1 MRLRSIR
8 TAHSPVSRR
17 KHVIGVTGNIA
28 CGKSAA
34 LAMLAELGAETIDGD
49 ALVHQLMGPESSLA
63 LAIRSRFGDTT
74 VSDDGSIN
82 RPELGKIVFS
92 DPEGLAD
99 LERIV
104 HPFVITAMNDAINR
118 PGPDVL
124 VLDAI
129 KLYEAG
135 IADNCDAVWVVNCS
149 RATQIERIM
158 ARNHVD
164 RAEAERRIDAQPPQS
179 EKIARADLVIEN
191 DGSLEQTRAQV
202 VAAWSRLT
210 GNDLP

>member
-1 MRLRSIR
+1 M
-8 TAHSPVSRR
+8 SRR

-28 CGKSAA
+28 CGKSAV

-49 ALVHQLMGPESSLA
+49 ALVHQMMGPSSSLA
-63 LAIRSRFGDTT
+63 PAIRERFGKAT
-74 VSDDGSIN
+74 VADDGSIN

-99 LERIV
+99 LEHIV
-104 HPFVITAMNDAINR
+104 HPFVVSEMRGAMHR

-135 IADNCDAVWVVNCS
+135 IAADCDEVWVVNCS
-149 RATQIERIM
+149 RGTQIERIM

-179 EKIARADLVIEN
+179 EKVARADLVIET
-191 DGSLEQTRAQV
+191 DGSLDETRRHV
-202 VAAWSRLT
+202 IAAWNRLT
-210 GNDLP
+210 A